1 MSMTHCPEYDNRQM
15 KTTTD
20 NDTSFVQVTDTE
32 VMSQIEHT
40 KSRSAF
46 SARDNLSVLTL
57 QFHDNKKEA
66 LYRQA
71 TVLKCNEGNPE
82 GENKVDLTLLG

>member
-1 MSMTHCPEYDNRQM
+1 
-15 KTTTD
+15 
-20 NDTSFVQVTDTE
+20 
-32 VMSQIEHT
+32 MSQIEHT

-46 SARDNLSVLTL
+46 SARENLSILTL

-82 GENKVDLTLLG
+82 GVKTVKFKVLFLQFLLTFYFLLALVRF

>member
-1 MSMTHCPEYDNRQM
+1 MALTRLS
-15 KTTTD
+15 
-20 NDTSFVQVTDTE
+20 QVTDTE

-46 SARDNLSVLTL
+46 SARENLSVLTL

-82 GENKVDLTLLG
+82 GENKVD

>member
-1 MSMTHCPEYDNRQM
+1 
-15 KTTTD
+15 
-20 NDTSFVQVTDTE
+20 
-32 VMSQIEHT
+32 MSQIEHT

-46 SARDNLSVLTL
+46 SARENLSILTL

-82 GENKVDLTLLG
+82 GVKTVKFKVLFFNFTYFLLFTCTRSFMKLSLLQFDIIAHAV